1 MYYIHTNLPVSV
13 IVRLPHPQNRDSQG
27 QLLAPSTDNHMCNI
41 YIYIILY
48 IYILYIYIYI
58 WSFYAL
64 LNEMSDGKK
73 IAKR

>member
-1 MYYIHTNLPVSV
+1 MYYIHTNLPVIV

-27 QLLAPSTDNHMCNI
+27 QLLAPSTDNHICNI

-58 WSFYAL
+58 YDLFMPYW
-64 LNEMSDGKK
+64 MKCRTGKK
-73 IAKR
+73 